1 VRGSLFSS
9 VVLHAAILGWA
20 CLAIQSQP
28 ALPTPELVAPADLV
42 TEDEFT
48 RLRQGQRTAKAP
60 AAEAKETPKPEP
72 ARTEAQKPA
81 PQAAAPPAPSPPAPE
96 KQEPEK
102 QEPDKQEPD
111 KQEPDKA
118 AALPPPAPVP
128 PPPGP
133 APEEQQR
140 LEALVKEQERQAE
153 EQRKEQERQAEEQER
168 KRLEEEQKQAEL
180 KKKLEEEKKRK
191 EAELKKKREEEKKRK
206 EAEAK
211 KRFDA
216 ERIAALLNRVPDK
229 GAPPLPQ
236 VPSEPTRNKGPV
248 LGAPEGRD
256 KQLTA
261 SELAV
266 LGQIIKSC
274 VQAKWNL
281 SGGGQDAMS
290 LVIKLRLQF
299 RPDGTLLVPPQVT
312 NPQNTP
318 YFLAA
323 SEGAIRAAQAC
334 EPYSLPTEKYEFW
347 KDVIM
352 TFDPREM
359 YR

>member
-9 VVLHAAILGWA
+9 VVLHAAVLGWA
-20 CLAIQSQP
+20 CLTIQSQS

-42 TEDEFT
+42 SEDEFT
-48 RLRQGQRTAKAP
+48 RLRQGQRTAKQP
-60 AAEAKETPKPEP
+60 AAEAKEIPKAEP

-102 QEPDKQEPD
+102 QEPEKQEPD
-111 KQEPDKA
+111 KV
-118 AALPPPAPVP
+118 AALPPPAPA

-153 EQRKEQERQAEEQER
+153 EQRKEQERQAEEQRQEQER
-168 KRLEEEQKQAEL
+168 KRLEEEQKKAEL
-180 KKKLEEEKKRK
+180 KRKLEEEKKRK

-216 ERIAALLNRVPDK
+216 ERIAALLNKVPDK

-236 VPSEPTRNKGPV
+236 VPSEPTHNKGPV

-334 EPYSLPTEKYEFW
+334 EPYSLPPEKYEFW

-352 TFDPREM
+352 NFDPREM